1 MRKELACFNLV
12 CSCFNW
18 LAKFPALLFINRCL
32 QILNFGRALSHED
45 DQSNIRDPSH
55 PGITNQLRIE
65 CQQTL
70 RLFRIAIR
78 RRFPVDD
85 AFRSVQLADCVYV
98 RKKLAPGWK

>member
-1 MRKELACFNLV
+1 MGGAHAPVLRKANSAVRKELACFNLV

-55 PGITNQLRIE
+55 PGKQLE
-65 CQQTL
+65 AVTGL
-70 RLFRIAIR
+70 TAHFA
-78 RRFPVDD
+78 RFGMNLVEP
-85 AFRSVQLADCVYV
+85 RTSTPL
-98 RKKLAPGWK
+98 